1 MLRGKSP
8 PAWARRDSLIRSV
21 ILPQSPWMNGASVRQ
36 SHPPLMS
43 ASEWRGEGRDIV
55 AGRGFEACN
64 PANYSQKTHGM
75 AHSTRPKDA
84 QCESPIAEKFIPR
97 ASGKLP
103 TPTCPPH
110 CAVSTCHQDSEPS
123 PHPLPQRV
131 SLASQNCLA
140 FAPFAGEGAGIRTL
154 SLQGCTPLLH

>member
-55 AGRGFEACN
+55 AGRGFKAGF
-64 PANYSQKTHGM
+64 PTNYTQKTHGM
-75 AHSTRPKDA
+75 AHSTRPKDVL
-84 QCESPIAEKFIPR
+84 CEGHVAEEFIPR
-97 ASGKLP
+97 ASGNLP
-103 TPTCPPH
+103 ILANSMH
-110 CAVSTCHQDSEPS
+110 CAVTPCHQDPEPS

-131 SLASQNCLA
+131 PLASLNCQA
-140 FAPFAGEGAGIRTL
+140 CAPFAGEGARICTL
-154 SLQGCTPLLH
+154 SLQGCTPLLP